1 MTKKTTIK
9 PMALAFR
16 PVGSLASVEYTTVM
30 GVSNDMALNQDKP
43 DTTDV
48 KGEFYASPFATI
60 YDNKPAVLSYT
71 LVNYALADLPSI
83 LGGTYTAATASDPE
97 KYTPADNAAPIE
109 LEWKITYQQGNNG
122 VIIYRGAT
130 SAALTGAN
138 KAALGYAITITAL
151 TPEGGTGMYSI
162 IGDPKT
168 GA

>member
-1 MTKKTTIK
+1 MTNKTTIK
-9 PMALAFR
+9 PIKLEFR
-16 PVGSLASVEYTTVM
+16 PVGSLSTVQYTTVM

-43 DTTDV
+43 DTTDI
-48 KGEFYASPFATI
+48 KGEFYTSPFATI
-60 YDNKPAVLSYT
+60 YDNKPVTLSYT
-71 LVNYALADLPSI
+71 LVNYALSDLPAM
-83 LGGTYTAATASDPE
+83 LGGTYTAATTTDPE

-130 SAALTGAN
+130 SAVLSGAN

-151 TPEGGTGMYSI
+151 TPDSGTGMYSI

>member
-1 MTKKTTIK
+1 MTNKTTIK
-9 PMALAFR
+9 PIKLEFR
-16 PVGSLASVEYTTVM
+16 PVGSLASVEYTSVM
-30 GVSNDMALNQDKP
+30 GISNDMGLNQDKP
-43 DTTDV
+43 DTTDI
-48 KGEFYASPFATI
+48 KGEFYTSPFKTI
-60 YDNKPAVLSYT
+60 YDNKPVTLSYT
-71 LVNYALADLPSI
+71 LVNYSLSDLPAM
-83 LGGTYTAATASDPE
+83 LGGTYTAATVTDPE
-97 KYTPADNAAPIE
+97 KYTPADDAAPIE

-151 TPEGGTGMYSI
+151 TPDSGTGMYSI

>member
-9 PMALAFR
+9 PMKLEFR
-16 PVGSLASVEYTTVM
+16 PVGSLETVEYTTVM
-30 GVSNDMALNQDKP
+30 GLSNDMALNQDKP
-43 DTTDV
+43 DTTDI

-60 YDNKPAVLSYT
+60 YDNKPATLSYT
-71 LVNYALADLPSI
+71 LVNYELSDLPAL
-83 LGGTYTAATASDPE
+83 LGGTYTAATASAPE

-130 SAALTGAN
+130 SASLTGAN

-151 TPEGGTGMYSI
+151 TPSAGTGMYSI

>member
-9 PMALAFR
+9 PMKLEFR

-43 DTTDV
+43 DTTDI

-60 YDNKPAVLSYT
+60 YDKKPVTLSYT
-71 LVNYALADLPSI
+71 LVNYALSDLPSI
-83 LGGTYTAATASDPE
+83 IGGTYTAATASDPE

-151 TPEGGTGMYSI
+151 TPDSGTGMYSI